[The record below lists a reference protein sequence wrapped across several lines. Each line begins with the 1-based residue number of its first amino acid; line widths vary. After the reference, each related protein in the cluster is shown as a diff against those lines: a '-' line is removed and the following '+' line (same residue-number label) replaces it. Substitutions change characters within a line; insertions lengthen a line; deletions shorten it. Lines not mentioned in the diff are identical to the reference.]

1 MEQSAKEEVVE
12 PTWDTPFTQEQLE
25 ASWNEFVN
33 KYKKISPNFA
43 AGLGKYK
50 PVLQPEFEI
59 HFNVDNMLF
68 ESDTEGMTALRSHL
82 KNTLHNNQYKLC
94 PELMER
100 PAEIEAYTDKEKFEK
115 MVAAHPELRKLQIEL
130 KLEGDL

>member
-1 MEQSAKEEVVE
+1 MEPK
-12 PTWDTPFTQEQLE
+12 WDSPFTQEQLE

-50 PVLQPEFEI
+50 PELRPEFEI

-68 ESDTEGMTALRSHL
+68 ENDNEGMTALKSHL

-100 PAEIEAYTDKEKFEK
+100 PAEIEAYTDKEKYEK
-115 MVAAHPELRKLQIEL
+115 LAEAHPDLRKLQMEL
-130 KLEGDL
+130 RLEGDL